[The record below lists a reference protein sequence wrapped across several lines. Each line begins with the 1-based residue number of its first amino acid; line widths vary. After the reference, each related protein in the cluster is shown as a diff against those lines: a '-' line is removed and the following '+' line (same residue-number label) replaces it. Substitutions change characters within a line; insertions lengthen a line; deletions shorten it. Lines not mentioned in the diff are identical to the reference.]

1 MCLLKQSKKTL
12 REKPDFCFVD
22 FEENLKYL
30 DTEVEIK
37 DIKAVVQGP
46 F

>member
-1 MCLLKQSKKTL
+1 MKESKKTL
-12 REKPDFCFVD
+12 REKPEFCLVD
-22 FEENLKYL
+22 FEEHLKYL
-30 DTEVEIK
+30 DTEVDIK

>member
-1 MCLLKQSKKTL
+1 MKESKKTL
-12 REKPDFCFVD
+12 REKPEFCLVD
-22 FEENLKYL
+22 FEEQLKYL
-30 DTEVEIK
+30 DSEVDIK